1 MTAAKRLTM
10 VRAVLL
16 DLDDTVFDHRHS
28 SRMALRAVHQH
39 HPCFSG
45 VSFEALERAHSQV
58 LERFHQ
64 DVLFGRI
71 GLDDARIERFRHLF
85 GIAGVEADTA
95 LAGAAAR
102 LYREQY
108 QAARRAVGGAAALL
122 GALRKRARV
131 GIVSNNLL
139 GEQQEKL
146 RHCGLAAHV
155 DALVVSE
162 EVGVMKPDPVIF
174 QAALERLDAQP
185 ADAVMIGDS
194 WAADVVGARRAG
206 IRPIWFNPEGLARPE
221 PAAEVAELRAL
232 EPVEV
237 VLEIV
242 LGGGEAG

>member
-1 MTAAKRLTM
+1 MAAKPATT

-28 SRMALRAVHQH
+28 SRTALRAVHQH
-39 HPCFSG
+39 HTCFSG
-45 VSFEALERAHSQV
+45 VAFETLEHEHSQV

-85 GIAGVEADTA
+85 GIAGLEADTA
-95 LAGAAAR
+95 LARAAAS

-122 GALRKRARV
+122 AALRRRARV
-131 GIVSNNLL
+131 GIVSNNVLD
-139 GEQQEKL
+139 EQREKL
-146 RHCGLAAHV
+146 RHCGLAAYV

-162 EVGVMKPDPVIF
+162 EIGVMKPDPLIF
-174 QAALERLDAQP
+174 QAALDRLAAKP

-206 IRPIWFNPEGLARPE
+206 IRPIWFNPDGLPRPD
-221 PAAEVAELRAL
+221 PAADVAELRAL
-232 EPVEV
+232 EPVER
-237 VLEIV
+237 VLEMV
-242 LGGGEAG
+242 FEGAREK

>member
-1 MTAAKRLTM
+1 M

-39 HPCFSG
+39 HSCFSG
-45 VSFEALERAHSQV
+45 VTFEALEQAHSEV

-85 GIAGVEADTA
+85 GIAGLEADTA

-122 GALRKRARV
+122 AALREHALV

-139 GEQQEKL
+139 EEQQEKL
-146 RHCGLAAHV
+146 RHCGLAAYV

-162 EVGVMKPDPVIF
+162 QIGVMKPDPVIF
-174 QAALERLDAQP
+174 RAALERLNARP
-185 ADAVMIGDS
+185 AEAVMIGDS
-194 WAADVVGARRAG
+194 WAADVIGARRAG
-206 IRPIWFNPEGLARPE
+206 IRPIWFNPEGVARPE
-221 PAAEVAELRAL
+221 PAPEVAELRAL
-232 EPVEV
+232 EPVEE
-237 VLEIV
+237 VLATI
-242 LGGGEAG
+242 LGGAQEG